1 MNDRWMIDEWLM
13 NDWYMIYIWLMNVW
27 WMIYEYW
34 LMIDEWFSY
43 IPLFFKGK
51 NTLLYLKN
59 AWHGLVSNICDD
71 MSMVGKKNK
80 YQVKRYK
87 ESNCTRMRYK

>member
-1 MNDRWMIDEWLM
+1 MIGGWLM
-13 NDWYMIYIWLMNVW
+13 NDWC
-27 WMIYEYW
+27 MIYEYW
-34 LMIDEWFSY
+34 LMIDEYWLMIDEWFLY
-43 IPLFFKGK
+43 IPLFSRGK

-80 YQVKRYK
+80 HQVKRYK